1 MAFDKRKG
9 VKLAGV
15 VLSGSL
21 VLSAP
26 LSVAAQGAETV
37 PETAAHQKEE
47 KTETVVFLNTAP
59 SSDAEKQGPYDGQ
72 AVHSMDEV
80 LNLLGEKEEG
90 PAKFEML
97 SEETRI
103 LVLCGETVLSA
114 EEQKIMDELGVLV
127 MTDTE
132 YEAAEKAKAEAE
144 KAKAEAEKKEAE
156 AEKKEADNKADQN
169 TAAGAE
175 LQEPVIPPAAA
186 GTEEPPAFL
195 WEAPQVIL
203 SGSDKSPAKDTRE
216 TVEEEAELNSD
227 ETTVD
232 AAEKEAEDK
241 GSIGTSGILLPGFSA
256 PTGVVDEAASEEENS
271 ETADKNEAADKTE
284 VTDKEAAEE
293 TEITDKKAAADKT
306 EATEDIA
313 DSAEDSEATDEEE
326 VEDVVEEEVVY
337 TLFALFNEAEPF
349 NEVADTEAEDLNPMV
364 VDAELESEETSVEVP
379 SVLALPGTDLVG
391 GGTSGVGGGSKPS
404 TPSKPSQPA
413 QTPSSSGSSS
423 AGSSSSGNTATGN
436 TSAGTQTPA
445 PAPQNTT
452 SSGKP
457 VIQTGDASNRTL
469 WGLSAGIS
477 GAMAAY
483 FAVQWRKLKNALSK

>member
-132 YEAAEKAKAEAE
+132 YETAEKAKAEAE

-156 AEKKEADNKADQN
+156 AEKKEADNQADQN

-186 GTEEPPAFL
+186 GTEEPPSFL

-232 AAEKEAEDK
+232 AAEKEA
-241 GSIGTSGILLPGFSA
+241 
-256 PTGVVDEAASEEENS
+256 
-271 ETADKNEAADKTE
+271 
-284 VTDKEAAEE
+284 AEE
-293 TEITDKKAAADKT
+293 TEDTDKEAAADKT

-349 NEVADTEAEDLNPMV
+349 SEVADTEAEDLNPMV

-423 AGSSSSGNTATGN
+423 AGSSSAGSSSSGNTATGN